1 MQICNHRATGSAP
14 AAHSTV
20 GPAGWECCQTGLGKI
35 LLPAKSQISL
45 DISNFSLS
53 GGTRFEWKRQI
64 WQIYWTTLSISN
76 INSS

>member
-1 MQICNHRATGSAP
+1 MQICNHRATGCAP
-14 AAHSTV
+14 AAHSAV
-20 GPAGWECCQTGLGKI
+20 GPAGRECCQTGLGKC
-35 LLPAKSQISL
+35 LLPAKSHISL